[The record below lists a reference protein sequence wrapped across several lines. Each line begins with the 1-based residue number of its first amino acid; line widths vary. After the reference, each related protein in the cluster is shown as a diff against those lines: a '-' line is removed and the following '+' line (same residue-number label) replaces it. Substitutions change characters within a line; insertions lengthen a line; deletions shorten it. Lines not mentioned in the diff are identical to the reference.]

1 MTVIIIKTLF
11 YVADT
16 FNQFSL
22 DNQSW
27 GGGVGVDAI
36 HSKCLDC
43 TIDTL
48 KNTKIRQ

>member
-22 DNQSW
+22 DKHTW
-27 GGGVGVDAI
+27 GGGGVDAI
-36 HSKCLDC
+36 HSRCLDC

-48 KNTKIRQ
+48 ENTKIRQ

>member
-1 MTVIIIKTLF
+1 MLQIH
-11 YVADT
+11 

-27 GGGVGVDAI
+27 GRGGVDAI

-48 KNTKIRQ
+48 ENTKIRQ